1 MNQRYGTNGT
11 GNGRIQWG
19 GYGFIAGIVLGVL
32 IGWFFAG
39 FIWAFIRVGMVALV
53 VIPAVLLFIGWRKYV
68 APMLRSPVQREPMR
82 HEYIDP
88 GYAIETRAVVHGTER
103 EPLPR

>member
-1 MNQRYGTNGT
+1 M
-11 GNGRIQWG
+11 NGRDDMNRTQGGRFQWG
-19 GYGFIAGIVLGVL
+19 SFGFVAGILLGVL
-32 IGWFFAG
+32 MGWFFAG

-68 APMLRSPVQREPMR
+68 APMLRPPVQREPMR

>member
-19 GYGFIAGIVLGVL
+19 GYGFVSGIVLGVL

-39 FIWAFIRVGMVALV
+39 FIGAFIRVGVVALV
-53 VIPAVLLFIGWRKYV
+53 VIPIVLLFIGWRKYI
-68 APMLRSPVQREPMR
+68 APILRPPAPREPMR

-88 GYAIETRAVVHGTER
+88 GYAIDTRAVVHGTER
-103 EPLPR
+103 EPLTR